1 MVAHVI
7 TFEVG
12 NVLDDPNWQAPVY
25 CFGKDKKQRVIEEF
39 GWPSSFPLS
48 FGKSVWLDE
57 LGIM

>member
-25 CFGKDKKQRVIEEF
+25 CFGKDNEEF
-39 GWPSSFPLS
+39 GRPSSFPLS